1 MNAEKIFVRGNR
13 DRTRV
18 TYSEMIKIIA
28 NYIRTNPNAE
38 YDITVGTDSQNH
50 KMTRMVEVIA
60 VCRVGDG
67 GIFFFRRED
76 IPKIKVL
83 KEKIIEETN
92 RSIENATG
100 FIDALQE
107 QLLEDSCDDN
117 QMMLCGGENEIIDLD
132 VMFEEGRLSFAVHA
146 DIGKR
151 GKTKE
156 LIKEICAWI
165 EASGFEARIKPDS
178 YAASGVA
185 NMLSK

>member
-1 MNAEKIFVRGNR
+1 MTEEKIFTRGNVE
-13 DRTRV
+13 RTKV
-18 TYSEMIKIIA
+18 TFSEAIKAIA
-28 NYIRTNPNAE
+28 DYIRVNPNAE
-38 YDITVGTDSQNH
+38 YDITVGTDSQTH
-50 KMTRMVEVIA
+50 KYCRMVEVIA

-67 GIFFFRRED
+67 GIFFYRRED

-100 FIDALQE
+100 FIDKLQE
-107 QLLEDSCDDN
+107 ELLEDN
-117 QMMLCGGENEIIDLD
+117 IDLD
-132 VMFEEGRLSFAVHA
+132 EMFLEERLAFAVHA

>member
-1 MNAEKIFVRGNR
+1 MTEEKIFTRGNAE
-13 DRTRV
+13 RTKV
-18 TYSEMIKIIA
+18 TFNEAIKVIA
-28 NYIRTNPNAE
+28 DYIRTNPNAE
-38 YDITVGTDSQNH
+38 YDITVGTDSQTH
-50 KMTRMVEVIA
+50 KYCRMVEVICI
-60 VCRVGDG
+60 CRVGDG
-67 GIFFFRRED
+67 GIFFYRRED

-100 FIDALQE
+100 FIDKLQE
-107 QLLEDSCDDN
+107 ELLEDN
-117 QMMLCGGENEIIDLD
+117 IDLD
-132 VMFEEGRLSFAVHA
+132 EMFLEERLAFAVHA

-156 LIKEICAWI
+156 LIKEICSWI

>member
-1 MNAEKIFVRGNR
+1 MEAEKIFTRGNV
-13 DRTRV
+13 DRTKV
-18 TYSEMIKIIA
+18 TYSEMIKVIA
-28 NYIRTNPNAE
+28 DYIRTNPNAE

-50 KMTRMVEVIA
+50 KMTRMVEVVA
-60 VCRVGDG
+60 VCRIGDG

-76 IPKIKVL
+76 IPKIRVL
-83 KEKIIEETN
+83 KEKIVEETN

-107 QLLEDSCDDN
+107 ELLEDN
-117 QMMLCGGENEIIDLD
+117 IDLD
-132 VMFEEGRLSFAVHA
+132 IMFDEDRLAFAVHA
-146 DIGKR
+146 DIGSR

>member
-1 MNAEKIFVRGNR
+1 MITEKIFTRGNA
-13 DRTRV
+13 DRTKV
-18 TYSEMIKIIA
+18 TYTEMIKVIA
-28 NYIRTNPNAE
+28 DYIRANPNAE

-50 KMTRMVEVIA
+50 KMTRMVEVVA
-60 VCRVGDG
+60 VCRIGDG

-76 IPKIKVL
+76 IPKIRVL
-83 KEKIIEETN
+83 KEKIVEETN

-107 QLLEDSCDDN
+107 ELLEDN
-117 QMMLCGGENEIIDLD
+117 IDLD
-132 VMFEEGRLSFAVHA
+132 IMFDEDRLSFAVHA
-146 DIGKR
+146 DIGRR

>member
-1 MNAEKIFVRGNR
+1 MEKEKLFTRGNR
-13 DRTRV
+13 DRTKV
-18 TYSEMIKIIA
+18 TYDEMIDVIA
-28 NYIRTNPNAE
+28 NYIAEDPDAE
-38 YDITVGTDSQNH
+38 YDITIGTDSQNH
-50 KMTRMVEVIA
+50 KNTRIVEVIA
-60 VCRVGDG
+60 VCRLGDG
-67 GIFFFRRED
+67 GKFFYFRED

-92 RSIENATG
+92 RSIQNATG
-100 FIDALQE
+100 FIDKLQYR
-107 QLLEDSCDDN
+107 LIDFD
-117 QMMLCGGENEIIDLD
+117 IDLD
-132 VMFEEGRLSFAVHA
+132 KMFDENRLGFAVHA
-146 DIGKR
+146 DIGRR

>member
-1 MNAEKIFVRGNR
+1 MAYIYKITN
-13 DRTRV
+13 
-18 TYSEMIKIIA
+18 KINNKI
-28 NYIRTNPNAE
+28 YIGK
-38 YDITVGTDSQNH
+38 TVSSIEERWKH
-50 KMTRMVEVIA
+50 H
-60 VCRVGDG
+60 CCDG

-76 IPKIKVL
+76 IPKIRVL
-83 KEKIIEETN
+83 KEKIVEETN

-100 FIDALQE
+100 FIGALQE
-107 QLLEDSCDDN
+107 ELLEDN
-117 QMMLCGGENEIIDLD
+117 IDLD
-132 VMFEEGRLSFAVHA
+132 IMFDEDRLAFAVHA
-146 DIGKR
+146 DIGRR

>member
-1 MNAEKIFVRGNR
+1 METEKIFTRGNR
-13 DRTRV
+13 ERTKV
-18 TYSEMIKIIA
+18 TYAEMIKVVA
-28 NYIRTNPNAE
+28 DYIRVDPNAE

-76 IPKIKVL
+76 IPKIRVL
-83 KEKIIEETN
+83 KEKIVEETN

-107 QLLEDSCDDN
+107 ELLED
-117 QMMLCGGENEIIDLD
+117 LIDLD
-132 VMFEEGRLSFAVHA
+132 VMLKEDRLAFTIHA

-165 EASGFEARIKPDS
+165 DAAGFEARIKPDS

>member
-1 MNAEKIFVRGNR
+1 MTEEKIFIRGNAE
-13 DRTRV
+13 RTKV
-18 TYSEMIKIIA
+18 TYSEMIRVIA
-28 NYIRTNPNAE
+28 DYIRVTTNVE
-38 YDITVGTDSQNH
+38 YDITVGTDSQTH
-50 KMTRMVEVIA
+50 KYCLMVEVIA

-67 GIFFFRRED
+67 GIFFYRRED

-100 FIDALQE
+100 FIDKLQE
-107 QLLEDSCDDN
+107 ELLEDN
-117 QMMLCGGENEIIDLD
+117 IDLD
-132 VMFEEGRLSFAVHA
+132 EMFLEERLAFAVHA

>member
-1 MNAEKIFVRGNR
+1 MSTDEKIFTRGNR
-13 DRTRV
+13 ERTKV
-18 TYSEMIKIIA
+18 TYSEMIKVVA
-28 NYIRTNPNAE
+28 DYIRANPNAE

-50 KMTRMVEVIA
+50 KYTRMVEVIA

-107 QLLEDSCDDN
+107 ELLED
-117 QMMLCGGENEIIDLD
+117 LIDLD
-132 VMFEEGRLSFAVHA
+132 EMFEEDRLSFTVHA

-151 GKTKE
+151 GKTQE

-165 EASGFEARIKPDS
+165 KASGFEARIKPDS